1 MISSDGCRSSS
12 RANFERPVKD
22 KKGPGPDRGG
32 AKTKSMMRKAPGASP
47 CAFLDEVDGKKG
59 YRIALFDVKTD
70 EFRYYLVSDGKASC
84 GMAKTEEG
92 ATVYKTIQDVEKALN
107 TCSTLPCPPC
117 DCEMDPK
124 GGKAGKAEKPEKG
137 KA

>member
-1 MISSDGCRSSS
+1 MTQ
-12 RANFERPVKD
+12 

-32 AKTKSMMRKAPGASP
+32 AKTKSTSTMRKAPGTSP

-70 EFRYYLVSDGKASC
+70 EFRYFLVSDGKNSC
-84 GMAKTEEG
+84 GTAKAEAD
-92 ATVYKTIQDVEKALN
+92 ATVYKTIQDVENALN

-117 DCEMDPK
+117 DCELGDKPK
-124 GGKAGKAEKPEKG
+124 KGEKPEKPEKG